1 MANEMASMTTDERE
15 TLSRIEAFKFDEG
28 EPALSFAGRL
38 AKDNGWT
45 VVYAARVIE
54 EYRRFAFLMVTADHM
69 AVPSDQVDQ
78 AWHQHLLYTRS
89 WSDFCKNGL
98 GQWIHHE
105 PTKGG
110 AAETDRFRVLYQQTL
125 QSYRRFFGEPPD
137 DIWPDTEVR
146 FGRDLHFK
154 RVNTHAN
161 VVMSRSW
168 LWAFG
173 VAAAVIVGA
182 VLWAWFS

>member
-1 MANEMASMTTDERE
+1 MATSMTTDEHE
-15 TLSRIEAFKFDEG
+15 SLSRIEAFKFDEG

-54 EYRRFAFLMVTADHM
+54 EYRRFAFLMVTAGHM

-89 WSDFCKNGL
+89 WADFCKTIL
-98 GQWIHHE
+98 RQPLHHD

-110 AAETDRFRVLYQQTL
+110 TAEKDRFKIGYKKTL
-125 QSYRRFFGEPPD
+125 QSYRQFFGEPPV
-137 DIWPDTEVR
+137 DIWPPADLR
-146 FGRDLHFK
+146 FGRDIHFK
-154 RVNTHAN
+154 RVNTKAN
-161 VVMSRSW
+161 VVIPR
-168 LWAFG
+168 
-173 VAAAVIVGA
+173 
-182 VLWAWFS
+182 

>member
-1 MANEMASMTTDERE
+1 MTTDERE
-15 TLSRIEAFKFDEG
+15 TLSRIEVFKFDEG

-45 VVYAARVIE
+45 VLYAARVIE
-54 EYRRFAFLMVTADHM
+54 EYRRFTFLMIAAGHM

-78 AWHQHLLYTRS
+78 AWHQHLLYTMS
-89 WSDFCKNGL
+89 WSDFCNNAL

-110 AAETDRFRVLYQQTL
+110 AAETDRFKGLYRQTL
-125 QSYRRFFGEPPD
+125 QSYRRFFGEPPE
-137 DIWPDTEVR
+137 DIWPDADAR

-154 RVNTHAN
+154 RVNTQDNA
-161 VVMSRSW
+161 VISRSW
-168 LWAFG
+168 LWAFA
-173 VAAAVIVGA
+173 VAAAVTVGA
-182 VLWAWFS
+182 ILSAWFT

>member
-1 MANEMASMTTDERE
+1 MMSMTTNERE

-28 EPALSFAGRL
+28 EPALPFAGRL

-45 VVYAARVIE
+45 VLYAARVIE
-54 EYRRFAFLMVTADHM
+54 EYRRFAFLIVTAGHM
-69 AVPSDQVDQ
+69 VVPSDQVDQ

-89 WSDFCKNGL
+89 WSDFCSNAL
-98 GQWIHHE
+98 GQRIQHE

-110 AAETDRFRVLYQQTL
+110 TAETDRFKALYQQTL
-125 QSYRRFFGEPPD
+125 QSYRKIFGEPPE
-137 DIWPDTEVR
+137 DIWPGAEVR

-154 RVNTHAN
+154 RVNAREN
-161 VVMSRSW
+161 AVISRSW

-173 VAAAVIVGA
+173 VAAAAIVVA
-182 VLWAWFS
+182 AFWAWFS